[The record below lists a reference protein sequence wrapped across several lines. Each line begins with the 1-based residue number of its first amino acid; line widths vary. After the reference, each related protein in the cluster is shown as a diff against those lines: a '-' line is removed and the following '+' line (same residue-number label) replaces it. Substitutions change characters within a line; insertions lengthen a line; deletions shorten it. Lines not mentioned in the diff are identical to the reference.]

1 MTIIPA
7 DYTVHQ
13 RSIIGKIRDSGVKEF
28 YETDRRLVIHC
39 PQDILSR
46 ATSEPEREGSSVG
59 GQAQVWVQWV
69 RMDDGKVV

>member
-7 DYTVHQ
+7 DYTTHQ

-28 YETDRRLVIHC
+28 YKTHGRLVIHC

-46 ATSEPEREGSSVG
+46 STCEPEREGSSVG
-59 GQAQVWVQWV
+59 GEVQVWV
-69 RMDDGKVV
+69 

>member
-28 YETDRRLVIHC
+28 YETDRRLAKHR
-39 PQDILSR
+39 PQDVLSR
-46 ATSEPEREGSSVG
+46 ATRE
-59 GQAQVWVQWV
+59 
-69 RMDDGKVV
+69 